1 MRAVGMM
8 MKLMM
13 WLFALFFIQLCVSSY
28 STSERQPSPS
38 VQLEKHLLENTIQ
51 KLTAANHRARCILK
65 RFVEET
71 VGTIGEAQ
79 RSLEDSRNVCER

>member
-1 MRAVGMM
+1 MM

-65 RFVEET
+65 NSWKRQLGPSVRLNDLLKTVATYVRDEE
-71 VGTIGEAQ
+71 
-79 RSLEDSRNVCER
+79 C